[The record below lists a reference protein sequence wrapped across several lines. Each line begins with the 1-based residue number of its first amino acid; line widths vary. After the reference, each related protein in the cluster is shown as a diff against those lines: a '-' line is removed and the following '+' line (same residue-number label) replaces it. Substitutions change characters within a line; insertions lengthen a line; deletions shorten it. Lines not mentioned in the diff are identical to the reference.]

1 MVEPDNKTI
10 RAIAWAEVFPWLN
23 LVRVFRIAISARVL
37 ALGAAGI
44 LITAIGWAV
53 IGSVFGTDSP
63 VTSWLEPF
71 TECPWKCLTRSVDD
85 RPSLHGDVMAVK
97 FDFTVNDVVYG
108 VPRDPTEEAIAVNFG
123 PSPEPTSLLRYGN
136 VLGISDLKPRDPI
149 LSTWS
154 LLTLPAVGG
163 LKETG
168 FSLRALAS
176 LLLCGLLSVATWA
189 FFGAAIC
196 RIAAVQL
203 AAEEQVGLG
212 AALRYACRKW
222 PAYFAAP
229 LFPVGGALL
238 AAIPVIILGWLM
250 NVSVLFGGL
259 FWPLVLVAGFFMAV
273 LLLGVLFGWP
283 LMWATISTEGTDS
296 FDALSR
302 SYAYTFQRPLNYLF
316 YAFVAGVI
324 GWLGW
329 LFVQNF
335 AAGVIWMGYWAAG
348 WGCGS
353 EQLATI
359 ISGGELE
366 GLSSVGAT
374 LIRFWAGCVKLLA
387 VGFLF
392 SYFWSAAAGIYLL
405 LRRDVD
411 ATEMDEVYL
420 DADKSEETFGLPTVT
435 TDQTGAPIVEEDET
449 SE

>member
-1 MVEPDNKTI
+1 MVEPDNKTV
-10 RAIAWAEVFPWLN
+10 RAIAWSEVFPWLS

-53 IGSVFGTDSP
+53 IGSVFGTD
-63 VTSWLEPF
+63 TSATAWLAPY
-71 TECPWKCLTRSVDD
+71 TKCPWTLLTKAVGD
-85 RPSLHGDVMAVK
+85 RPDLPVDGRMATVQ
-97 FDFTVNDVVYG
+97 FDFEINSPTDDAVPVPNFETATMPTAGHVYRG
-108 VPRDPTEEAIAVNFG
+108 AAWTPQ
-123 PSPEPTSLLRYGN
+123 EPIWSM
-136 VLGISDLKPRDPI
+136 
-149 LSTWS
+149 WS
-154 LLTLPAVGG
+154 LLTLPAEEG

-168 FSLRALAS
+168 FSLRAVAS

-238 AAIPVIILGWLM
+238 AAIPVIIVGWLM

-259 FWPLVLVAGFFMAV
+259 LWPLVLVAGLLMTV

-353 EQLATI
+353 EQIGAI
-359 ISGGELE
+359 MSGGEIE
-366 GLSSVGAT
+366 GLGGIGAT

-435 TDQTGAPIVEEDET
+435 TDQSGAPVVEEDET

>member
-1 MVEPDNKTI
+1 MIEQNSKTV
-10 RAIAWAEVFPWLN
+10 RAIAWSEVFPWLS

-37 ALGAAGI
+37 ALAAAGV

-53 IGSVFGTDSP
+53 IGSVFGTDSLA
-63 VTSWLEPF
+63 TFWIKPF
-71 TECPWKCLTRSVDD
+71 TACPWTAVTCVVPNQPKLPLTIDLQTNED
-85 RPSLHGDVMAVK
+85 
-97 FDFTVNDVVYG
+97 
-108 VPRDPTEEAIAVNFG
+108 
-123 PSPEPTSLLRYGN
+123 LRAAWSGESRWN
-136 VLGISDLKPRDPI
+136 PRDPI
-149 LSTWS
+149 SGTWS
-154 LLTLPAVGG
+154 LLSAPAIEG
-163 LKETG
+163 LAPG
-168 FSLRALAS
+168 LRFPDITCLA
-176 LLLCGLLSVATWA
+176 LCGLVSVAVWA

-238 AAIPVIILGWLM
+238 AAIPVLVLGWLM
-250 NVSVLFGGL
+250 NVSLLFGGL
-259 FWPLVLVAGFFMAV
+259 LWPLALVAGLLMAV

-329 LFVQNF
+329 IFVQNF

-353 EQLATI
+353 DNINLIMNGT
-359 ISGGELE
+359 ELE
-366 GLSSVGAT
+366 GLGGVGAV

-435 TDQTGAPIVEEDET
+435 TDQAGAPVVEDEPNG
-449 SE
+449 EE

>member
-1 MVEPDNKTI
+1 MIEPDSKTV
-10 RAIAWAEVFPWLN
+10 RAIAWSEVFPWLS

-63 VTSWLEPF
+63 ATKWLEPF
-71 TECPWKCLTRSVDD
+71 LACPWT
-85 RPSLHGDVMAVK
+85 
-97 FDFTVNDVVYG
+97 TVTGN
-108 VPRDPTEEAIAVNFG
+108 VPDEPPLLAMHQLL
-123 PSPEPTSLLRYGN
+123 EPTPDRWAHDP
-136 VLGISDLKPRDPI
+136 VLGPW
-149 LSTWS
+149 T
-154 LLTLPAVGG
+154 LLTSPVLKG
-163 LKETG
+163 L
-168 FSLRALAS
+168 FSLPSVRDAAS
-176 LLLCGLLSVATWA
+176 LLLCGLLSVAVWA

-229 LFPVGGALL
+229 LFPVGGVLL
-238 AAIPVIILGWLM
+238 AAIPVAVLGFIMRVNLGILL
-250 NVSVLFGGL
+250 GGIL
-259 FWPLVLVAGFFMAV
+259 WPLVLVAGLLMAV
-273 LLLGVLFGWP
+273 LLLGVLLGWP

-316 YAFVAGVI
+316 YAFVAGFL

-329 LFVQNF
+329 VLVQNF
-335 AAGVIWMGYWAAG
+335 AAGVFWLGSWASAWGGGLPEEMNGIGRAG
-348 WGCGS
+348 
-353 EQLATI
+353 L
-359 ISGGELE
+359 
-366 GLSSVGAT
+366 V
-374 LIRFWAGCVKLLA
+374 LIHFWAGCVKLLA

-420 DADKSEETFGLPTVT
+420 DADRSEETFDLPKVT
-435 TDQTGAPIVEEDET
+435 TDQAGAPVVEDELSET